1 MLRAETQQVIDQV
14 ERIADSPVLH
24 NSESLCNLLRFLA
37 RHSLES
43 PATPI
48 KEHQIAV
55 EVFHRHDNFDPRL
68 DSTVRVQT
76 SRLRTKLAEYYS
88 ASDDPLILEI
98 PKGSYG
104 LMVKQRR
111 AAETAPASPPAGP
124 RERAAEAQ
132 QKASFDLAPAHLWL
146 GAGLVVLTALITW
159 GLTRPSSPSAPKV
172 SASTALDTFWAAY
185 RRGSEKPLIIFSNA
199 EFSGRPETGLRY
211 LDREQT
217 PSAPVLD
224 HYTGVGEV
232 MSIQELALL
241 FFRRNES
248 FSVKRSRLLHWDD
261 TKNRDL
267 IFIGSP
273 TENLSLRELPLAFDF
288 RFETV
293 RDGPRKG
300 DLSIAN
306 LHPQPGE
313 PDRYL
318 GSKDLPITRDYAI
331 ISMFPGPASPQS
343 VLLLAGTT
351 TFGTQAAAEFV
362 CREATVAEILAKN
375 PGGTLKPF
383 SSVIE
388 VEIKGGV
395 PVRSRLAAYRQLNT
409 R

>member
-1 MLRAETQQVIDQV
+1 MEK
-14 ERIADSPVLH
+14 IADSPVLH
-24 NSESLCNLLRFLA
+24 NSESLRNLLRFLA

-48 KEHQIAV
+48 KEHQIAI
-55 EVFHRHDNFDPRL
+55 EVFHRHENFDPRL

-88 ASDDPLILEI
+88 GSEDPLILEI

-111 AAETAPASPPAGP
+111 PLEIPAPPPAVP
-124 RERAAEAQ
+124 DTEPAPKIPPAAP
-132 QKASFDLAPAHLWL
+132 FGLAPAHFWL
-146 GAGLVVLTALITW
+146 GAGLVAVTALITW
-159 GLTRPSSPSAPKV
+159 GLTRPSSTTPPKV
-172 SASTALDTFWAAY
+172 SASTALDSFWAAY
-185 RRGSEKPLIIFSNA
+185 RRGSEKPLIVFSNA
-199 EFSGRPETGLRY
+199 EFTGRPETGLRY

-217 PSAPVLD
+217 PAAPVLD

-248 FSVKRSRLLHWDD
+248 FTVKRSRLLHWDD

-273 TENLSLRELPLAFDF
+273 SENLSLRELPLAFDF

-306 LHPQPGE
+306 LHPEGGE

-318 GSKDLPITRDYAI
+318 GSKDLPITRDYAL

-362 CREATVAEILAKN
+362 CREDTVAEILAKN
-375 PGGTLKPF
+375 PGGMLKPF
-383 SSVIE
+383 SAVIE

-395 PVRSRLAAYRQLNT
+395 PVRSRLAAYRRLNT